1 MYSGCTVRERELRV
15 EFDEIFQVPAE
26 EGGRGE
32 EEKARAGNG
41 RGLCTRRAEGRQ
53 KAVRGG
59 ALLVQGQARRRRRA
73 APVLE
78 DERREIVCAPEDCM
92 GQWNRA
98 RLKYGAGKVG
108 VNRVMA
114 GGQGTYARDSESA
127 SRRRGMKQSKQA
139 DKLEMM
145 LARGRGRRGRMS
157 RDEKE
162 SDERERRVEAIEE
175 VRRENNWSLWVCST
189 ASLQVP

>member
-1 MYSGCTVRERELRV
+1 MRARGSSVCIIITVSQKKLPDMRRVSEPLWSSRLKIGRQVGRKEGRSEPEAAAIHFLGWMYRGCTVRERGCRV
-15 EFDEIFQVPAE
+15 KFDKIFQVLGE
-26 EGGRGE
+26 EGRGE

-41 RGLCTRRAEGRQ
+41 RGLCMRRPEGRQ

-108 VNRVMA
+108 VNRVRA
-114 GGQGTYARDSESA
+114 GG
-127 SRRRGMKQSKQA
+127 RRYLCK
-139 DKLEMM
+139 
-145 LARGRGRRGRMS
+145 GRRKRKPRG
-157 RDEKE
+157 
-162 SDERERRVEAIEE
+162 VE
-175 VRRENNWSLWVCST
+175 
-189 ASLQVP
+189 